1 MMMKKQL
8 FTLALALFAGVSLQ
22 AQDSVPTPE
31 PPAPLWKLSGVSGL
45 NLSQT
50 SLTNWAAGG
59 ENSVS
64 WNLYLNASANY
75 KKDKWSWDNA
85 LITDF
90 GKTFTTSNKW
100 LKSID
105 KINLSTKVGRQVAKH
120 WSVSALGD
128 FLTQFA
134 RGYDATTNPNI
145 AGNEDKY
152 ISTLMAPGYL
162 TLALG
167 ADYKPNDDLSVLLS
181 PATGKMTF
189 VLDKRLSDAGAFGVT
204 PGKRVLAEI
213 GALAVANYKHK
224 LAENINLVTKLTLF
238 TAYDDSFGNIDVNWD
253 MMLAFKIN
261 KFLTTTLTTNLIY
274 DDDVKTVDGSG
285 AIRGAKVQFREVL
298 GLGLAYNF

>member
-1 MMMKKQL
+1 MKKL
-8 FTLALALFAGVSLQ
+8 FIAFSLLALTVGQVV
-22 AQDSVPTPE
+22 AQTDSAPTETPS
-31 PPAPLWKLSGVSGL
+31 WKISGVSGL

-59 ENSVS
+59 ENSVA

-75 KKDKWSWDNA
+75 KKDGWSWDNA

-105 KINLSTKVGRQVAKH
+105 KLNFSTKIGRSLSKH

-134 RGYDATTNPNI
+134 RGYAAENNPNI
-145 AGNEDKY
+145 AGNKDKY
-152 ISTLMAPGYL
+152 ISTILAPGYL
-162 TLALG
+162 TLAVG
-167 ADYKPNDDLSVLLS
+167 ADYKPNDNFSLLLA

-189 VLDKRLSDAGAFGVT
+189 VLDNRLSTAGAFGVK
-204 PGKRVLAEI
+204 PGNKTLAEI
-213 GALAVANYKHK
+213 GALAVANYKRK

-238 TAYDDSFGNIDVNWD
+238 TPYNESFGNIDVNWD
-253 MMLAFKIN
+253 MMIAFKIN
-261 KFLTTTLTTNLIY
+261 KFLTTTLTTNLVY
-274 DDDVKTVDGSG
+274 DDDIKTVDLQGNK
-285 AIRGAKVQFREVL
+285 RGAKVQFREVL
-298 GLGLAYNF
+298 GLGLAYSF

>member
-1 MMMKKQL
+1 MKKL
-8 FTLALALFAGVSLQ
+8 FIAFSLLALTVGQVV
-22 AQDSVPTPE
+22 AQTDGAPTETPS
-31 PPAPLWKLSGVSGL
+31 WKISGVSGL

-59 ENSVS
+59 ENSVA

-75 KKDKWSWDNA
+75 KKDSWSWDNA

-105 KINLSTKVGRQVAKH
+105 KLNFSTKIGRSLSKH

-134 RGYDATTNPNI
+134 RGYAAENNPNI
-145 AGNEDKY
+145 AGNKDKY
-152 ISTLMAPGYL
+152 ISTILAPGYL
-162 TLALG
+162 TLAVG
-167 ADYKPNDDLSVLLS
+167 ADYKPNDDFSLLLA

-189 VLDKRLSDAGAFGVT
+189 VLDNRLSTAGAFGVK
-204 PGKRVLAEI
+204 PGNKTLAEI
-213 GALAVANYKHK
+213 GALAVANYKRK

-238 TAYDDSFGNIDVNWD
+238 TPYNESFGNIDINWD
-253 MMLAFKIN
+253 MMIAFKIN
-261 KFLTTTLTTNLIY
+261 KFLTTTLTTNLVY
-274 DDDVKTVDGSG
+274 DDDIKTVDLQGNK
-285 AIRGAKVQFREVL
+285 RGAKVQFREVL
-298 GLGLAYNF
+298 GLGLAYSF

>member
-1 MMMKKQL
+1 MKKL
-8 FTLALALFAGVSLQ
+8 FIAFSLLALTVGQVV
-22 AQDSVPTPE
+22 AQTDSAPTETPS
-31 PPAPLWKLSGVSGL
+31 WKISGVSGL

-59 ENSVS
+59 ENSVA

-75 KKDKWSWDNA
+75 KKDSWSWDNA

-105 KINLSTKVGRQVAKH
+105 KLNFSTKIGRSLSKH

-134 RGYDATTNPNI
+134 RGYAAENNPNI
-145 AGNEDKY
+145 AGNKDKY
-152 ISTLMAPGYL
+152 ISTIFAPGYL
-162 TLALG
+162 TLAIG
-167 ADYKPNDDLSVLLS
+167 ADYKPNDDFSLMLS

-189 VLDKRLSDAGAFGVT
+189 VFDKKLSDAGAFGVT
-204 PGKRVLAEI
+204 PGKKVLAEL
-213 GALAVANYKHK
+213 GALAVANYKRK

-238 TAYDDSFGNIDVNWD
+238 TSYDKNFGNIDVNWD
-253 MMLAFKIN
+253 MMIAFKIN
-261 KFLTTTLTTNLIY
+261 KFLSTTLTTNLVY
-274 DDDVKTVDGSG
+274 DDNIKTRDDQGN
-285 AIRGAKVQFREVL
+285 IRGAKVQFREVL

>member
-1 MMMKKQL
+1 MKKL
-8 FTLALALFAGVSLQ
+8 FIAFSLLALTVGQVV
-22 AQDSVPTPE
+22 AQTDSAPTETPS
-31 PPAPLWKLSGVSGL
+31 WKISGVSGL

-59 ENSVS
+59 ENSVA

-75 KKDKWSWDNA
+75 KKDGWSWDNA

-105 KINLSTKVGRQVAKH
+105 KLNFSTKIGRSLSKH

-134 RGYDATTNPNI
+134 RGYAAENNPNI
-145 AGNEDKY
+145 AGNKDKY
-152 ISTLMAPGYL
+152 ISTILAPGYL
-162 TLALG
+162 TLAVG
-167 ADYKPNDDLSVLLS
+167 ADYKPNDNFSLLLA

-189 VLDKRLSDAGAFGVT
+189 VLDNRLSTAGAFGVK
-204 PGKRVLAEI
+204 PGNKTLAEI
-213 GALAVANYKHK
+213 GALAVANYKRK

-238 TAYDDSFGNIDVNWD
+238 TPYNESFGNIDINWD
-253 MMLAFKIN
+253 MMIAFKIN
-261 KFLTTTLTTNLIY
+261 KFLTTTLTTNLVY
-274 DDDVKTVDGSG
+274 DDDIKTVDSDGNQ
-285 AIRGAKVQFREVL
+285 RGAKVQFREVL
-298 GLGLAYNF
+298 GLGLAYSF

>member
-1 MMMKKQL
+1 MKKL
-8 FTLALALFAGVSLQ
+8 FIAFSLLALTVGQVV
-22 AQDSVPTPE
+22 AQTDGAPTETPS
-31 PPAPLWKLSGVSGL
+31 WKISGVSGL

-59 ENSVS
+59 ENSVA

-75 KKDKWSWDNA
+75 KKDSWSWDNA

-105 KINLSTKVGRQVAKH
+105 KLNLSTKIGRSLSKH

-134 RGYDATTNPNI
+134 RGYAAENNPNI
-145 AGNEDKY
+145 AGNKDKY
-152 ISTLMAPGYL
+152 ISTILAPGYL
-162 TLALG
+162 TLAVG
-167 ADYKPNDDLSVLLS
+167 ADYKPNDDFSLLLA

-189 VLDKRLSDAGAFGVT
+189 VLDNRLSTAGAFGVK
-204 PGKRVLAEI
+204 PGNKTLAEI
-213 GALAVANYKHK
+213 GALAVANYKRK

-238 TAYDDSFGNIDVNWD
+238 TPYNESFGNIDINWD
-253 MMLAFKIN
+253 MMIAFKIN
-261 KFLTTTLTTNLIY
+261 KFLTTTLTTNLVY
-274 DDDVKTVDGSG
+274 DDDIKTVDLQGNK
-285 AIRGAKVQFREVL
+285 RGAKVQFREVL
-298 GLGLAYNF
+298 GLGLAYSF

>member
-1 MMMKKQL
+1 MKKLL
-8 FTLALALFAGVSLQ
+8 FMLALALCSGMASF
-22 AQDSVPTPE
+22 AQDATPE
-31 PPAPLWKLSGVSGL
+31 AAAPAPLWKFSGVSGL

-59 ENSVS
+59 ENSVA

-85 LITDF
+85 LVTDF
-90 GKTFTTSNKW
+90 GKTFTSTNKW
-100 LKSID
+100 LKSVD
-105 KINLSTKVGRQVAKH
+105 KLNFSTKIGRQVSEH

-134 RGYDATTNPNI
+134 RGYDASTNPNVP
-145 AGNEDKY
+145 GNGDKY
-152 ISTLMAPGYL
+152 ISNIVSPGYL
-162 TLALG
+162 TLAIG

-189 VLDKRLSDAGAFGVT
+189 VLDKKLSDAGAFGVK
-204 PGKRVLAEI
+204 PGKKMLAEI
-213 GALAVANYKHK
+213 GALAVANYKRK
-224 LAENINLVTKLTLF
+224 LAENISLVTKLTLF
-238 TAYDDSFGNIDVNWD
+238 TSYDKNFGNIDVNWD

-261 KFLTTTLTTNLIY
+261 KFLTTTLTTNLVY
-274 DDDVKTVDGSG
+274 DDNIKTIDGSG
-285 AIRGAKVQFREVL
+285 MTRGAKVQFREVL